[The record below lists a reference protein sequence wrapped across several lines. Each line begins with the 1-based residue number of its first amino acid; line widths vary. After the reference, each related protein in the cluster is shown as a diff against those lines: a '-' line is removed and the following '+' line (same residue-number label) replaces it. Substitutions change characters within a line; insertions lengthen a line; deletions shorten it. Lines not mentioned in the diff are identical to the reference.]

1 MQLLSQAGE
10 GEGEEVGSQGSCVL
24 ERSPGESH
32 RILWLAAVRFGSLR
46 LRCAALGS
54 AQFGSVLFGFRGL
67 G

>member
-1 MQLLSQAGE
+1 MQLLSQAGHGGIE
-10 GEGEEVGSQGSCVL
+10 VVGSRVSGLL

-46 LRCAALGS
+46 LRWVRLY
-54 AQFGSVLFGFRGL
+54 SVRFGFRGL